1 MYNDLFYELLQRA
14 EILYGKRNT
23 DFIIDGVEIGN
34 EKAPCIYYPFN
45 NNHVIIL
52 LTEECRADKDYATFQ
67 IAHEVIHC
75 LYPNPKEIVT
85 YLEEGLAVYFQ
96 LECANNIHL
105 CSDDYKYIKAVE
117 LLKNL
122 LVYDNDIIRKARIIE
137 PNISKITGEIL
148 LSICPQIDKELLHAL
163 TTLFYDQQGQ

>member
-1 MYNDLFYELLQRA
+1 MYNYLVFELLRKA
-14 EILYGKRNT
+14 EELYGKRIP
-23 DFIIDGVEIGN
+23 DFIIDGVELTN
-34 EKAPCIYYPFN
+34 ENKPCIYYPFN
-45 NNHVIIL
+45 DNHVKIQI
-52 LTEECRADKDYATFQ
+52 TNICRDDKDYATFQ

-75 LYPNPKEIVT
+75 LCPNPIKIVT

-122 LVYDNDIIRKARIIE
+122 LRII
-137 PNISKITGEIL
+137 
-148 LSICPQIDKELLHAL
+148 
-163 TTLFYDQQGQ
+163 